1 MNPLRCVIV
10 DDEPLAV
17 KLLEGFVAR
26 TPFLALAGSFT
37 DPVAAMTAIRA
48 ERPELVFLDI
58 QMPDLDG
65 MELSRMIPPETKI
78 VFTTAFKQYAFE
90 SYEVS
95 ALDFLL
101 KPVRY
106 QKFLAAA
113 EKAREWFEGRRFL
126 DSLRSL
132 EMTGK
137 ALRSLEMTGKAQRS
151 LEMTG
156 KAQRSAEMAD
166 SEGIFLKA
174 EGEYRK
180 VRLEEIVCVEG
191 MKDYVL
197 VYLAGEKQP
206 LVVHT
211 TMKAMEELLPPQRFM
226 RIHRSA
232 IVALGQIRSVSPS
245 GDIVAGDRFL
255 HVSEGYR
262 AAFDAYLEGHSLR

>member
-137 ALRSLEMTGKAQRS
+137 AQRS

-156 KAQRSAEMAD
+156 NP
-166 SEGIFLKA
+166 EGIFLKA

-197 VYLAGEKQP
+197 VNLVGEKQP

-211 TMKAMEELLPPQRFM
+211 TMKAMEELLPPQGFM